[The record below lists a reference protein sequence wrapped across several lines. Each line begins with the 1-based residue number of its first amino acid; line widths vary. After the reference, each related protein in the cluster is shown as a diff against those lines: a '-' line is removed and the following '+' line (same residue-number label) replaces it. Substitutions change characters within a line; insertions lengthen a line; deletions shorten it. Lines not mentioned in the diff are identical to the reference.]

1 MVTLAVPT
9 LAVLQLGPCASCRA
23 ALGSVYSQGGRP
35 AQWAPSH
42 LPRVLELAASKA
54 ADFTAFDHVGGV
66 QQVPALPRGY
76 RCVKRAPPLETI
88 PGLTQTHHTECR
100 GRACGLCLVVF
111 TNKAFMKYW
120 NPPQSKWKR
129 PSGSLNI
136 SAPSS
141 PSRPPALT
149 RIRLASPSSPSQRA
163 RIPPNPNGSD
173 PLAHSTSQHPP
184 PPPAPRPH

>member
-141 PSRPPALT
+141 PSRPPPALT
-149 RIRLASPSSPSQRA
+149 RLTFLSLPTRALTRLSLSAW
-163 RIPPNPNGSD
+163 PPGRGRRE
-173 PLAHSTSQHPP
+173 HT
-184 PPPAPRPH
+184 RPQA

>member
-111 TNKAFMKYW
+111 TNKAL
-120 NPPQSKWKR
+120 S
-129 PSGSLNI
+129 
-136 SAPSS
+136 
-141 PSRPPALT
+141 
-149 RIRLASPSSPSQRA
+149 
-163 RIPPNPNGSD
+163 
-173 PLAHSTSQHPP
+173 
-184 PPPAPRPH
+184 